1 MLDTTAAPTTDP
13 TRTDR
18 APRRP
23 SDPSRRLDWRRLRGP
38 VAAFA
43 LLALTVAAVGQALG
57 TVVAGAL
64 AEDPTGAGVAL
75 LALCLVGAALV
86 DSVGQVAWAG
96 VVDRAEGRLR
106 GDLLSAALHQPL
118 ATLTEQAVG
127 EVLDRVDDDTHA
139 VGTLVRRQLWGMGRT
154 VVGTL
159 PMWVV
164 AGLTWWPAW
173 ILFPVLGGVVVLVVR
188 PSLGEITRRKVVEER
203 AWTDNAAAFEEA
215 VAARDDLR
223 TSRGQAFAVRRLAEA
238 SALVHRTLDRVLAV
252 ETAMTARAGMLLH
265 VLLAAVAVAGVLLA
279 SGDDL
284 SVARLV
290 TLFLV
295 TAQFVGQFDQLAR
308 NLPDLQEGIG
318 ATIRIRELLESEPEP
333 DGGRPVPPGPLDLEV
348 RDLHFA
354 YDEGAFALQGV
365 SLRVPAG
372 HTVALVGRTGS
383 GKTTLAS
390 LLSRAVEPEPGTV
403 LLGGVDVRDLDLQA
417 LRAAVGVV
425 TQRTEIVAGTLAE
438 NIALFADVPRAQV
451 VDAVAQ
457 LRLTDW
463 VAGLPD
469 GLDTVLGPGGTS
481 LSAGEE
487 QLVAFARLLVRD
499 VQVVVLDEAT
509 ARMDPLTEARVVAAS
524 ERLLGGRTGVLVAHR
539 LGTVARAEQVVVLD
553 HGRVVQQG
561 PHAELA
567 RVEGPFRALLTASRS
582 EGHEDALDG
591 TDGAGAAAE
600 APAAPV
606 PAPAVPASAG
616 PGTATGAADGDAG
629 LGARR
634 RTGPPPEL
642 PDPGSGPSLA
652 RGIAHALVVRPR
664 WGVVGGLL
672 FLASSLFAAQGA
684 VTGFLWGRT
693 VEGLQEGRVAT
704 GLVVTLVVLLLLV
717 APCNSLAFRLYP
729 RWWIEI
735 LLRVRMSVLVGQT
748 RQHRLRRTPP
758 GEVVARALDAD
769 RFARYADR
777 WVDLVNGLV
786 LVAVTAL
793 LSWSLLAGAVLLAVL
808 VVSAACA
815 LLGRPVAGRSATS
828 SAAARARFGRSLV
841 SALDAA
847 RTVKLAARTP
857 QVHAHLRRVDSGRVE
872 AAVLE
877 HRVQA
882 VLDGVPI
889 IMVQV
894 GAVVAWWALLAG
906 VWDLAST
913 LLVAGAVAGFNWFG
927 VVAGAVVTEAPGT
940 RAWQRATA
948 TFAGG
953 TDLVALPA
961 GVDLDGGRAP
971 APAPDPRERL
981 DRLDVRDLAAVH
993 DDGTI
998 GVAGVDLTLHRGELV
1013 LLLGRVGS
1021 GKSSLLSA
1029 LAGLMEHTGRIAWNG
1044 ADVTDAQAFL
1054 RPGRVAHVAQVPRV
1068 LSGTFADNV
1077 RLDHPREVAG
1087 PLEAARLTTDVA
1099 EAGGPESLVGHRG
1112 VRLSGGQV
1120 QRLALARALA
1130 TDAELLLADDVSS
1143 ALDAATEIELWQ
1155 SLRER
1160 GTTVVGSTSKRAAL
1174 ARADRVVVLD
1184 EGAVAAVGPWRE
1196 LSGRWGHLAG

>member
-1 MLDTTAAPTTDP
+1 MLDTTTATSATATDP
-13 TRTDR
+13 TTAGPDGAGGPAVRGPH
-18 APRRP
+18 A
-23 SDPSRRLDWRRLRGP
+23 DPARRLDWRRLRGP
-38 VAAFA
+38 VAVLA
-43 LLALTVAAVGQALG
+43 LLALTVGAVGSALG
-57 TVVAGAL
+57 TWVAGTM
-64 AEDPTGAGVAL
+64 AEDPTTAGLLLL
-75 LALCLVGAALV
+75 LACLVGAALV
-86 DSVGQVAWAG
+86 DAAGQVAWAG

-118 ATLTEQAVG
+118 ATLSEQAVG

-139 VGTLVRRQLWGMGRT
+139 VGSLVRRQLWGMGRT
-154 VVGTL
+154 VVGCV

-173 ILFPVLGGVVVLVVR
+173 ALFPVLGVLTVLVVR
-188 PSLGEITRRKVVEER
+188 PSLGEIARRKVVEER

-223 TSRGQAFAVRRLAEA
+223 TSHGQAFAVRRLAEA
-238 SALVHRTLDRVLAV
+238 SAVVHRTLDRVLAV
-252 ETAMTARAGMLLH
+252 ETRMTARAGLLLH
-265 VLLAAVAVAGVLLA
+265 ALLAAVAVAGVALA
-279 SGDDL
+279 GGGDL
-284 SVARLV
+284 SIARLV

-295 TAQFVGQFDQLAR
+295 TASFVGQFDMLAR
-308 NLPDLQEGIG
+308 HLPDLQEGIG
-318 ATIRIRELLESEPEP
+318 AAIRIRELLDSPPEP
-333 DGGRPVPPGPLDLEV
+333 TGGLPVPDGPLDLEV

-354 YDEGAFALQGV
+354 YQEGTFALQGV
-365 SLRVPAG
+365 RLRVPAG
-372 HTVALVGRTGS
+372 QTVALVGRTGS
-383 GKTTLAS
+383 GKSTLAS
-390 LLSRAVEPEPGTV
+390 LLSRAVDPEPGSV

-438 NIALFADVPRAQV
+438 NIALFADVPRRAIE
-451 VDAVAQ
+451 DAVRE

-539 LGTVARAEQVVVLD
+539 LGTVERADQVVVLD

-561 PHAELA
+561 PRAEVA
-567 RVEGPFRALLTASRS
+567 RADGPFRTLLTASRS
-582 EGHEDALDG
+582 EGHAEVLDDDA
-591 TDGAGAAAE
+591 E
-600 APAAPV
+600 P
-606 PAPAVPASAG
+606 
-616 PGTATGAADGDAG
+616 DGDAPDADAPDDEQPADLTSGG

-634 RTGPPPEL
+634 RTGPAPVLPE
-642 PDPGSGPSLA
+642 PGTGPSLA

-672 FLASSLFAAQGA
+672 FLLSSLFAAQGA
-684 VTGFLWGRT
+684 VTGFFWGRT
-693 VEGLQEGRVAT
+693 VEDLRAGASPTLLVAAM
-704 GLVVTLVVLLLLV
+704 VVLLLLV
-717 APCNSLAFRLYP
+717 APVNSLAFRLYP
-729 RWWIEI
+729 KWWIEV

-758 GEVVARALDAD
+758 GEVVARGLDGD
-769 RFARYADR
+769 RFVLYADR

-793 LSWSLLAGAVLLAVL
+793 LSWSLLAGAVLLSVL

-815 LLGRPVAGRSATS
+815 LVGRPVAGRSATR
-828 SAAARARFGRSLV
+828 SAAARAGFGRSLV

-857 QVHAHLRRVDSGRVE
+857 EVHAHLRSVDAGRVE
-872 AAVLE
+872 AAVFE

-889 IMVQV
+889 VMVQA
-894 GAVVAWWALLAG
+894 GVVAAWGVFLAG
-906 VWDLAST
+906 GWDLGST

-927 VVAGAVVTEAPGT
+927 QVAGAVITEAPGT
-940 RAWQRATA
+940 RSWQRITA
-948 TFAGG
+948 ELAGG
-953 TDLVALPA
+953 ADLAALPDD
-961 GVDLDGGRAP
+961 VDLAAGTAP
-971 APAPDPRERL
+971 RPAPDHRDRL
-981 DRLDVRDLAAVH
+981 DRLEVRGLSAVH

-998 GVAGVDLTLHRGELV
+998 GVSGVDLAVDRGDLV
-1013 LLLGRVGS
+1013 LLLGRVGA
-1021 GKSSLLSA
+1021 GKSSLLAA
-1029 LAGLMEHTGRIAWNG
+1029 LAGLMEHTGRVVWNG
-1044 ADVTDAQAFL
+1044 TEVTDAQTFL

-1077 RLDHPREVAG
+1077 RLDHPRDVAG
-1087 PLEAARLTTDVA
+1087 PLDAARLTTDVA
-1099 EAGGPESLVGHRG
+1099 EAGGPDALVGHRG

-1130 TDAELLLADDVSS
+1130 TDAEVLLADDVSS

-1160 GTTVVGSTSKRAAL
+1160 GTTVIGSTSKRAAL
-1174 ARADRVVVLD
+1174 SRADRVVVLED
-1184 EGAVAAVGPWRE
+1184 GAVAAVGPWTE
-1196 LSGRWGHLAG
+1196 LAARWGHLAG